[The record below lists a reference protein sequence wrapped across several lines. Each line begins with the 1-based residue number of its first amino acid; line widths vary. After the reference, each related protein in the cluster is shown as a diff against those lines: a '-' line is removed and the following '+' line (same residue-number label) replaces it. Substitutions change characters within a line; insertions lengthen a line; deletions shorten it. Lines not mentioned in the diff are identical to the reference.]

1 MAENRSGRTA
11 MSRAYDLVI
20 RNGLVVDGTGA
31 ERFEADVAVRD
42 GRISAIG
49 EVSGA
54 GTEEIDARGKL
65 VTPGFVDIH
74 THYDGQ
80 AVWSDR
86 LSPSSSHGVTTAVGG
101 NCGVG
106 FAPCRPEHHDMLVSL
121 MEGVE
126 DIPEVVMTE
135 GLTWD
140 WETYPEYLDAIEKRP
155 HDIDFA
161 SQIPHSAVRVYV
173 MGQRGADREA
183 ATADDLDRMQAVVRE
198 AMDAG
203 ALGFATSRLIIHK
216 TGHGD
221 AIPTWEAAESEL
233 EAMAMALKASGRGV
247 LQAVF
252 GAPGRTFQDE
262 IDLLSRLTRMSGR
275 PASFSMAQAN
285 DNPDAWR
292 GVMRHLAEANA
303 SGPPIRAQVYPRPI
317 GVVLGFD
324 LSINP
329 FSLCPSYK
337 PLTKLPFAE
346 RIAALRDA
354 DVRARLLSEEPG
366 EAIIPL
372 SRMGRR
378 YNFIYPLGDPP
389 NYEPAPETSLAAQAV
404 ARGVHPAELAYDL
417 LLEND
422 GRGLLLAAL
431 ANYASGSLDPIFS
444 LITDPNSV
452 LGLGDG
458 GAHYGMICD
467 SSYPTFVLQHW
478 TRERQGAR
486 LSIERAIKALTS
498 DPAETVAL
506 RDRGVL
512 AVGRKADVN
521 VIDYDALRLSTPHV
535 LYDLPAGGR
544 RITQDARGYEALIV
558 SGEIVSR
565 GGEPTGALPGRLVRG
580 PQTAIA

>member
-1 MAENRSGRTA
+1 MPH
-11 MSRAYDLVI
+11 AYDLVI
-20 RNGLVVDGTGA
+20 RNGLVVDGSGA
-31 ERFEADVAVRD
+31 ERFEADVAVTD
-42 GRISAIG
+42 GRIAAIG
-49 EVSGA
+49 AVSGRGA
-54 GTEEIDARGKL
+54 EEIDAHGLL

-80 AVWSDR
+80 AVWSER
-86 LSPSSSHGVTTAVGG
+86 LSPSSSHGVTTVVGG

-106 FAPCRPEHHDMLVSL
+106 FAPCRPEHHDLLVSV

-135 GLTWD
+135 GLTWE
-140 WETYPEYLDAIEKRP
+140 WETYPEYLNAIEKRP

-183 ATADDLDRMQAVVRE
+183 ATADDLNRMQAIVRE
-198 AMDAG
+198 AMQVG

-216 TGHGD
+216 TGQGD

-233 EAMAMALKASGRGV
+233 EAMAMALKDAGKGV

-252 GAPGRTFQDE
+252 GAPGRTFEDE

-292 GVMRHLAEANA
+292 GVMRHLAEANRD
-303 SGPPIRAQVYPRPI
+303 GPPIRAQVYPRPI

-324 LSINP
+324 LSVNP
-329 FSLCPSYK
+329 FSLCPSYQ
-337 PLTKLPFAE
+337 PLIKLPFAQ
-346 RIAALRDA
+346 RLAALRDPQ
-354 DVRARLLSEEPG
+354 VRARLLAEEPG
-366 EAIIPL
+366 DAIIPL
-372 SRMGRR
+372 ARMGRR
-378 YNFIYPLGDPP
+378 FNFIYPLGDPP
-389 NYEPAPETSLAAQAV
+389 NYEPTQASSLAAQAV

-431 ANYASGSLDPIFS
+431 ANYGSGSLDPIHA

-486 LSIERAIKALTS
+486 LSIEAAIKALTS
-498 DPAETVAL
+498 DPAETVGL
-506 RDRGVL
+506 RDRGLL
-512 AVGRKADVN
+512 AVGRKADLN
-521 VIDYDALRLSTPHV
+521 VIDYDAVALETPHV

-544 RITQDARGYEALIV
+544 RITQGARGYEALVV
-558 SGEIVSR
+558 SGEVVSR

-580 PQTAIA
+580 PQAAA

>member
-1 MAENRSGRTA
+1 MAHAFDT
-11 MSRAYDLVI
+11 VI
-20 RNGLVVDGTGA
+20 RGGLVVDGTGGA
-31 ERFEADVAVRD
+31 PFEADVAIAG
-42 GRISAIG
+42 GRIAAIG
-49 EVSGA
+49 RVAGSGA
-54 GTEEIDARGKL
+54 EEIDAKGL
-65 VTPGFVDIH
+65 IVTPGFVDIH

-80 AVWSDR
+80 AVWADR

-106 FAPCRPEHHDMLVSL
+106 FAPCRPEHRELLVSV

-135 GLTWD
+135 GLTWN
-140 WETYPEYLDAIEKRP
+140 WETYPEYLDAIAARP

-173 MGQRGADREA
+173 MGQRGANREP
-183 ATADDLDRMQAVVRE
+183 ATADDLEKMQAVVRE

-216 TGHGD
+216 TGQGE
-221 AIPTWEAAESEL
+221 AIPTFDAAEAEL
-233 EAMAMALKASGRGV
+233 EALALALKDGGRGV

-252 GAPGRTFQDE
+252 GAPGRTFEDE
-262 IDLLSRLTRMSGR
+262 IRLLSRLTKLSGR
-275 PASFSMAQAN
+275 PASFTMAQENAR
-285 DNPDAWR
+285 PDAWR
-292 GVMRHLAEANA
+292 GVMACLAEANA
-303 SGPPIRAQVYPRPI
+303 SGPRIRAQVYPRPI

-329 FSLCPSYK
+329 FSLCPSYQ
-337 PLTKLPFAE
+337 PLAKLPFAE
-346 RIAALRDA
+346 RIAALRDPV
-354 DVRARLLSEEPG
+354 VRARLLAEDPDDPV
-366 EAIIPL
+366 IPL
-372 SRMGRR
+372 SRLGRMYDR
-378 YNFIYPLGDPP
+378 MYPLGDPP
-389 NYEPAPETSLAAQAV
+389 NYEPAPETSILAQAA
-404 ARGVHPAELAYDL
+404 ARGVNPAELAYDL
-417 LLEND
+417 LMEHD
-422 GRGLLLAAL
+422 GRGMLLSAL
-431 ANYASGSLDPIFS
+431 ANYGSGSLDPIHS

-452 LGLGDG
+452 IGLGDG

-486 LSIERAIKALTS
+486 IPLEQAIRALTH
-498 DPAETVAL
+498 DTAATVGL
-506 RDRGVL
+506 DDRGLL

-521 VIDYDALRLSTPHV
+521 VIDYDAVTLAKPKV

-544 RITQDARGYEALIV
+544 RLTQTAEGYVATMV
-558 SGEIVSR
+558 SGQVIAR

-580 PQTAIA
+580 PQPAPTSN